1 MFNFLILCFY
11 LCFWL
16 GLSQPQA
23 EASPLMASVEVCP
36 GPHDS
41 FAETRAAALNEARRE
56 ILLQGG
62 EVWISAQTAVAAGV
76 VQDDWLQL
84 FSSGVVS
91 QEKVLAE
98 RWLPAKEQMPPCYA
112 LTLQATV
119 SVLQKAGESE
129 LDLRLWLPES
139 QLTEGQAVEL
149 NLLSASGGYLTLVNV
164 SADGS
169 VTLLLPNARMPM
181 PYYLEPGQLSH
192 FPALLNQADLKLVAR
207 VLPGQAS
214 SREVLK
220 GILTRTPLQLG
231 PPGPFNQGP
240 FKQGLFQ
247 VYDRFGTGLYG
258 DFMRLLLAL
267 PAQSWNESSFVY
279 QISRDTVS
287 N

>member
-1 MFNFLILCFY
+1 
-11 LCFWL
+11 
-16 GLSQPQA
+16 
-23 EASPLMASVEVCP
+23 MASVEVCP

-56 ILLQGG
+56 ILFQGG
-62 EVWISAQTAVAAGV
+62 EVRISAQTAVATGV

-84 FSSGVVS
+84 FSSGVLS

-112 LTLQATV
+112 LTLQAVV
-119 SVLQKAGESE
+119 SVLQKARESE

-139 QLTEGQAVEL
+139 QLTEGQAVEV

-169 VTLLLPNARMPM
+169 VTLLLPNARMPL

-220 GILTRTPLQLG
+220 GILTRTPLQLQTG
-231 PPGPFNQGP
+231 PTGP

-279 QISRDTVS
+279 QISRDTAS